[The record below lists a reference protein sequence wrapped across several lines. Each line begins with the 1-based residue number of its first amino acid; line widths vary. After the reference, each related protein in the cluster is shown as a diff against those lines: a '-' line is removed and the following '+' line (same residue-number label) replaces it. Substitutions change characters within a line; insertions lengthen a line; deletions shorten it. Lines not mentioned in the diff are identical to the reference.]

1 VQERPVL
8 VVVRVLD
15 VHRRRLLQRLLF
27 HLSQNG
33 RDSVKRKTIFM
44 TLGRRV
50 VPRNYFPPL

>member
-33 RDSVKRKTIFM
+33 RD
-44 TLGRRV
+44 
-50 VPRNYFPPL
+50 